1 MPRPATAHTAARA
14 LRRPERFPP
23 ASWRSFI
30 ARRRGECNPQ
40 SVSVLVYHL
49 NDGQKKSEA
58 ARGPRARVQTGHAP
72 RGHRAVRP
80 AGAERGCRHRD
91 LAAWRRA
98 RGPGTEIRRD
108 AGTRA
113 AGDGKTAGAREPR
126 CRRPAGPAERDAGA
140 HRGALPARPR
150 GAGGDA
156 QVFGARHPA
165 SGGAA
170 AHRGR
175 VRDYFGRGR
184 NGNRRGA
191 AAGAADRRCRWLAHR
206 RRLGRRLA
214 AAPQFLDRPALML
227 ATFLRICLLR
237 ANPQD
242 LPASAALPAAALLVH
257 LAVDVLTALDML
269 PLERALQAGFAD
281 TVLLAAFAHAG
292 LTLRRLE
299 NRLRQ
304 TLAALA
310 GCGAALGLAAYA
322 ALGLLGEA
330 IPAGFIWAV
339 YLLWYLAVFSHILR
353 HALSLSLPAA
363 AAVAF
368 LYVTLSATVS
378 GVFLVPS
385 GAEA

>member
-1 MPRPATAHTAARA
+1 
-14 LRRPERFPP
+14 
-23 ASWRSFI
+23 
-30 ARRRGECNPQ
+30 
-40 SVSVLVYHL
+40 
-49 NDGQKKSEA
+49 
-58 ARGPRARVQTGHAP
+58 
-72 RGHRAVRP
+72 
-80 AGAERGCRHRD
+80 
-91 LAAWRRA
+91 
-98 RGPGTEIRRD
+98 
-108 AGTRA
+108 
-113 AGDGKTAGAREPR
+113 
-126 CRRPAGPAERDAGA
+126 
-140 HRGALPARPR
+140 
-150 GAGGDA
+150 
-156 QVFGARHPA
+156 
-165 SGGAA
+165 
-170 AHRGR
+170 
-175 VRDYFGRGR
+175 
-184 NGNRRGA
+184 
-191 AAGAADRRCRWLAHR
+191 
-206 RRLGRRLA
+206 
-214 AAPQFLDRPALML
+214 ML